1 MKKITPKDSV
11 RSKKNNVVNGEFA
24 EAQIQRDET
33 GVLLAALINDIGSEL
48 EVQDKENIWK
58 ALQDQSKD

>member
-11 RSKKNNVVNGEFA
+11 RSKKNNVANGEFA
-24 EAQIQRDET
+24 GAQIQRDET
-33 GVLLAALINDIGSEL
+33 GVLLAALMNDIGSEL

>member
-1 MKKITPKDSV
+1 MKKINPKDSV
-11 RSKKNNVVNGEFA
+11 RSKKNNVANGEFA

-33 GVLLAALINDIGSEL
+33 GVLLAALMNAIGSEL

>member
-1 MKKITPKDSV
+1 MKKINPKDSV
-11 RSKKNNVVNGEFA
+11 RSKKNNVANGEFA

-33 GVLLAALINDIGSEL
+33 GVLLAALMNDIGSEL

>member
-11 RSKKNNVVNGEFA
+11 RSKKNNVANGEFA